1 MTLVEYFSFLPY
13 GKYAFYVWFAY
24 GVAFITV
31 LILFINAKRNH
42 KKTILK
48 LKNKYLRSND

>member
-24 GVAFITV
+24 SVAFINV
-31 LILFINAKRNH
+31 FILFINAKRNH
-42 KKTILK
+42 KNTILK

>member
-31 LILFINAKRNH
+31 LTLFINAKINH
-42 KKTILK
+42 KKTILQ

>member
-31 LILFINAKRNH
+31 LTLFINAKTWVLGFGLLFFQLWVH
-42 KKTILK
+42 C
-48 LKNKYLRSND
+48 

>member
-31 LILFINAKRNH
+31 FILFINAKRNH
-42 KKTILK
+42 KNTILK
-48 LKNKYLRSND
+48 LKNKYVRSND

>member
-24 GVAFITV
+24 GIAFITV
-31 LILFINAKRNH
+31 FILFINANRNH
-42 KKTILK
+42 KNTILK

>member
-31 LILFINAKRNH
+31 LFLFINAKRNH
-42 KKTILK
+42 KNTILK

>member
-24 GVAFITV
+24 GVASITV
-31 LILFINAKRNH
+31 LPLFINAKRNH